1 MNRDQILQLLE
12 AVDDR
17 FLTESTRFDPA
28 QRPTER
34 SAHMKSKRI
43 LTFALAAVLLLG
55 LGAVAY
61 AAGWIGP
68 RAIVLEGRSAY
79 TAQRQEDGSVSVT
92 DNPAGGWV
100 TLSEPQET
108 PEDLDP
114 AIREKLEA
122 KEAAWAEW
130 ETYLAQNDW
139 SGRVPAA
146 FVFPEGADASAVEEN
161 DDGSFT
167 VVFYENGSV
176 IERRSTTREEVDAY
190 SAVMDAIMLYEGKYD
205 FNYHCSS
212 QEDEAKLEEI
222 AAKYGLRLRSAGKIL
237 WSGDTCRTSEAS
249 TSSTTSTRAAS
260 A

>member
-108 PEDLDP
+108 PEV
-114 AIREKLEA
+114 
-122 KEAAWAEW
+122 KEMAAVTTKSRAGRSMPGVS
-130 ETYLAQNDW
+130 TGTRLA
-139 SGRVPAA
+139 
-146 FVFPEGADASAVEEN
+146 
-161 DDGSFT
+161 T
-167 VVFYENGSV
+167 
-176 IERRSTTREEVDAY
+176 
-190 SAVMDAIMLYEGKYD
+190 
-205 FNYHCSS
+205 
-212 QEDEAKLEEI
+212 
-222 AAKYGLRLRSAGKIL
+222 
-237 WSGDTCRTSEAS
+237 
-249 TSSTTSTRAAS
+249 
-260 A
+260 